1 MIDDLCQVLERL
13 RERLQAQKSLL
24 ESNEAQTRV
33 SLIDPLLRALGWPTD
48 DPTAVQVEVRAGSG
62 RADYLLRSGDQ
73 TILVLEVKKLGE
85 KLDIAHS
92 AAVSYAWELLRQG
105 QAPRYVGVSDG
116 RRWLLHEPQQLKQP
130 RYALDL
136 ADSQRSIPA
145 LALAFTE
152 ALWRR
157 LYTGG
162 VGPSHDVSHSPDTRS
177 RTSLPPRD
185 AWRPLPELR
194 AILGDPPP
202 SRIRFPDGTEQ
213 ELHTWASLLVS
224 VAEWLVDQGKLTP
237 AACPVPMGPRQYLVN
252 TEPIH
257 STGRSFVS
265 KKRLSNGLWLN
276 LPLDAPSRFRSALK
290 LLERFQ
296 IAPQQVLVS
305 PRDVPPA

>member
-13 RERLQAQKSLL
+13 RDRLQAQKSLL

-48 DPTAVQVEVRAGSG
+48 DPTSVQVEVRAGSG

-116 RRWLLHEPQQLKQP
+116 RRWLLYEPQQLKQP

-157 LYTGG
+157 LYERII
-162 VGPSHDVSHSPDTRS
+162 PPPPPP
-177 RTSLPPRD
+177 PPRPE
-185 AWRPLPELR
+185 WIPLTELR
-194 AILGDPPP
+194 PHPGDPPP

-237 AACPVPMGPRQYLVN
+237 AACPVPLGPKQYLVN

-276 LPLDAPSRFRSALK
+276 LNLSARGVVRNARS
-290 LLERFQ
+290 LLNHFQ

-305 PRDVPPA
+305 LPHRPPA

>member
-48 DPTAVQVEVRAGSG
+48 DPTSVQVEVRAGSG

-116 RRWLLHEPQQLKQP
+116 RRWLLYEPQQLKQP

-157 LYTGG
+157 LYE
-162 VGPSHDVSHSPDTRS
+162 RII
-177 RTSLPPRD
+177 PPPPPPPEWIPLTD
-185 AWRPLPELR
+185 LRPHP
-194 AILGDPPP
+194 GDPPP
-202 SRIRFPDGTEQ
+202 SRIRFPDGSERD
-213 ELHTWASLLVS
+213 LKTWKSLLLE
-224 VAEWLVDQGKLTP
+224 VAEWLVAQGKLTSV
-237 AACPVPMGPRQYLVN
+237 ACPVPMGPKQYLVN

-257 STGRSFVS
+257 PTGRSFVS

-276 LPLDAPSRFRSALK
+276 LPLDAPFRFRSALK

>member
-13 RERLQAQKSLL
+13 RDRLQAQKSLL

-48 DPTAVQVEVRAGSG
+48 DPTSVQVEVRAGSG

-116 RRWLLHEPQQLKQP
+116 RRWLLYEPQQLKQP

-157 LYTGG
+157 LYE
-162 VGPSHDVSHSPDTRS
+162 RII
-177 RTSLPPRD
+177 PPPPPPP
-185 AWRPLPELR
+185 PLPNWLPLTDLR
-194 AILGDPPP
+194 PHPGDPPP
-202 SRIRFPDGTEQ
+202 SRIRFPDGSERD
-213 ELHTWASLLVS
+213 LKTWKSLLLE
-224 VAEWLVDQGKLTP
+224 VAEWLVAQGKLTA
-237 AACPVPMGPRQYLVN
+237 AACPVPKSPKGYIVH
-252 TEPIH
+252 TEPRH
-257 STGRSFVS
+257 PDGRQFAAGNQ
-265 KKRLSNGLWLN
+265 LSNGLWVDCYVGSTGAIRQAQIL
-276 LPLDAPSRFRSALK
+276 LRHVGEDPSAYAVRW
-290 LLERFQ
+290 
-296 IAPQQVLVS
+296 
-305 PRDVPPA
+305 

>member
-13 RERLQAQKSLL
+13 RDRLQAQKSLL

-116 RRWLLHEPQQLKQP
+116 RRWLLYEPQQLKQP

-157 LYTGG
+157 LYERMIPPPP
-162 VGPSHDVSHSPDTRS
+162 PSPPPSPD
-177 RTSLPPRD
+177 
-185 AWRPLPELR
+185 WRPLTELR
-194 AILGDPPP
+194 PQHGDPPP
-202 SRIRFPDGTEQ
+202 VRIRFPDGSERD
-213 ELHTWASLLVS
+213 LKTWKSLLLE
-224 VAEWLVDQGKLTP
+224 VAEWLVAQGKLTT
-237 AACPVPMGPRQYLVN
+237 AVCPVPKSPKGYIVH
-252 TEPIH
+252 TEPRH
-257 STGRSFVS
+257 LDGRLFAAGNQ
-265 KKRLSNGLWLN
+265 LSNGLWV
-276 LPLDAPSRFRSALK
+276 DCYVGSTGAIQQAQI
-290 LLERFQ
+290 LLRHVGED
-296 IAPQQVLVS
+296 
-305 PRDVPPA
+305 PRAYAVRW